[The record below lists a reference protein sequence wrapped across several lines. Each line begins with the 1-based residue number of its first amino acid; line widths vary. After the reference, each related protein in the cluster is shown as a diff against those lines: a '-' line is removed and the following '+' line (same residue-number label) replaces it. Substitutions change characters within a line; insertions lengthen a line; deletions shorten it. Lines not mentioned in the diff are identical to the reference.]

1 MNLAQLI
8 DVLTWRDAVD
18 LLAVSFL
25 VYNLLLF
32 IRGTRAVQVL
42 LGILV
47 LGAVAYLARFLQLR
61 TLEQLMSGF
70 FLVVL
75 PVAIIVLFQ
84 NQIRRALVNF
94 GRNPLIGFSA
104 HEHREETLQEIIN
117 AATAM
122 SKRRIGG
129 LIVLERVDGLR
140 DYVENGIALDAQL
153 SFDLLITIFNPSTP
167 LHDGAVIM
175 ERDRIAAAACF
186 MPLSSNPELSTR
198 LGTRHRAALG
208 ISEETD
214 ALAVVVSEE
223 SGSIS
228 VAAEGRLSENL
239 DAKRL
244 RDLLHQHLVV
254 DMRSAKRTQDH
265 DTGAHPA
272 EA

>member
-1 MNLAQLI
+1 VSLGSLWE
-8 DVLTWRDAVD
+8 VLTWRDAIDV
-18 LLAVSFL
+18 LAVSFL

-47 LGAVAYLARFLQLR
+47 LGGVAYLARFFELR

-94 GRNPLIGFSA
+94 GRNPLIGFTSQT
-104 HEHREETLQEIIN
+104 HNEETFQELVN

-129 LIVLERVDGLR
+129 LVVIERVDGLR
-140 DYVENGIALDAQL
+140 DYVENGITLDARI

-167 LHDGAVIM
+167 LHDGAVVI
-175 ERDRIAAAACF
+175 EQDRIAAAACF

-214 ALAVVVSEE
+214 ALAIVVSEE
-223 SGSIS
+223 TGAIS
-228 VAAEGRLSENL
+228 VAIEGRLTENL

-244 RDLLHQHLVV
+244 HDRLHEHLVLEL
-254 DMRSAKRTQDH
+254 RSANRRGQKAGPQTV
-265 DTGAHPA
+265 

>member
-1 MNLAQLI
+1 MSLAPLW
-8 DVLTWRDAVD
+8 DVLTWRDAID

-47 LGAVAYLARFLQLR
+47 LGGVAYLARFLELR
-61 TLEQLMSGF
+61 TLEQLMTGF

-94 GRNPLIGFSA
+94 GRNPLIGFTTQGHS
-104 HEHREETLQEIIN
+104 EEIFTELVN
-117 AATAM
+117 AATTM

-129 LIVLERVDGLR
+129 LVVIERVDGLR
-140 DYVENGIALDAQL
+140 DYVENGIVLDAKI

-167 LHDGAVIM
+167 LHDGAVIV
-175 ERDRIAAAACF
+175 EQGRIAAAACF

-214 ALAVVVSEE
+214 AMAIVISEE
-223 SGSIS
+223 TGAIS
-228 VAAEGRLSENL
+228 VAVEGRLTQNL
-239 DAKRL
+239 DAKKLGDR
-244 RDLLHQHLVV
+244 LHQHLVV
-254 DMRSAKRTQDH
+254 EMRGSARRTPKADVATV
-265 DTGAHPA
+265 DA
-272 EA
+272 